1 MYFIDARKRLYM
13 NANFQKSIVLK
24 NAVLFLLFSIF
35 SSVVSAQR
43 ISVQELLG
51 YPKDAKLLIIHADD
65 LGVTH
70 SENAASISAMEKGSV
85 NSASIMVPCPWFPE
99 MAAYAHLHPE
109 KDFGLHITLTSEWK
123 YYKWGPVT
131 PLAKVPGLVNKNGFL
146 YSSVDSVI
154 QNASPAEV
162 EQEIRSQVKR
172 ALQFGVTP
180 THLDAHMYTVHH
192 DLGFLK
198 SYLKVGH
205 EFNLPVFIY
214 RQVESTLHI
223 KLDTVVS
230 ARDVIID
237 TILTAEVPN
246 YKAGMSDF
254 YSMGFKNLK
263 PGITYLIL
271 HTAYDDDEMR
281 AVTVEHDGWG
291 AAWRQADYNFFT
303 SPQCAKLLKENNIH
317 LVTWREIRDKIT
329 RKNL

>member
-1 MYFIDARKRLYM
+1 MKCNLQRSDA
-13 NANFQKSIVLK
+13 LK
-24 NAVLFLLFSIF
+24 KTLLLFLFSVF
-35 SSVVSAQR
+35 SLVVSAQR
-43 ISVQELLG
+43 KTVQELLG

-70 SENAASISAMEKGSV
+70 SENAASISALEKGSV

-109 KDFGLHITLTSEWK
+109 RDFGLHLTLTSEWK

-131 PLAKVPGLVNKNGFL
+131 PAHNVPGLVNKNGYF
-146 YSSVDSVI
+146 YSSVDSVTR
-154 QNASPAEV
+154 NASSAEV
-162 EQEIRSQVKR
+162 EEEIRSQVKR
-172 ALQFGVTP
+172 ALQFGVNP
-180 THLDAHMYTVHH
+180 THLDGHMYTVHH
-192 DLGFLK
+192 NLGFLK
-198 SYLKVGH
+198 AYLKVGH
-205 EFNLPVFIY
+205 EYNLPVFIN
-214 RQVESTLHI
+214 RQVESILNI

-254 YSMGFKNLK
+254 YITGFKNLK

-281 AVTVEHDGWG
+281 AVTVEHEGWG

-303 SPQCAKLLKENNIH
+303 SPECAKALKDNNIH

-329 RKNL
+329 RRKDL